1 MRGGSHLPR
10 VGRSGPPA
18 PAPRRPAQWL
28 RVLGFTVP
36 TVSLAILAHLAAG
49 GAPPA
54 LGTLAVLFGAVALL
68 SAGLAPRE
76 HGLPHLLAGVAGV
89 QVGVHVA
96 LLDHH
101 AQVAPASSSSAG
113 TMATGHAVAALL
125 LAWWLRRGEALLWRA
140 AARAM
145 WSLFRDL
152 ALPAFPIRAHVP
164 APSRQTPRS
173 HSTPWLAIP
182 TLRGPPRAS

>member
-1 MRGGSHLPR
+1 MRGGAHLPR

-113 TMATGHAVAALL
+113 AMAAGHAVAALL